1 MDPENRRPQYLVP
14 QRKLIRSHVFFPSS
28 ESYIDFTFITVNQK
42 PCDAPKVEI
51 SINSMDS
58 KLLCPLISSYSQQ
71 PKKELRIRKAK
82 NTSLLMN
89 QESQHGLQT
98 TRMQL

>member
-42 PCDAPKVEI
+42 PFDAPKVEI
-51 SINSMDS
+51 SI
-58 KLLCPLISSYSQQ
+58 KLWTQNFYVL
-71 PKKELRIRKAK
+71 
-82 NTSLLMN
+82 
-89 QESQHGLQT
+89 
-98 TRMQL
+98 